1 MAHNETKTMKK
12 LMPRLIPVAI
22 LCVLFGPSAN
32 AATLAPMP
40 ADAYPSM
47 APLSQYLIA
56 DRATEIALARSA
68 APEGISGKATIQ
80 VLGHSGYTTAFKG
93 SNGFVCIVE
102 RAWMSPFNS
111 PQFWDPRVRG
121 PDCYNP
127 EAAKSIL
134 PIVYKRTDLA
144 LRGLSKEKIQAAMKA
159 SLEAKELPT
168 LAPGAVS
175 YMMSSKQQIGPEAN
189 QWRPHLMFYTPL
201 DADWGADASGSPV
214 IRTPMFGGA
223 PLPMRM
229 YLIPVGQWSDGTAAP
244 K

>member
-1 MAHNETKTMKK
+1 MKQCI
-12 LMPRLIPVAI
+12 LPLIPLAI
-22 LCVLFGPSAN
+22 LCVLLAPSAI
-32 AATLAPMP
+32 AATSAPKP
-40 ADAYPSM
+40 ADVYPSM

-56 DRATEIALARSA
+56 DRDAEIALARSA
-68 APEGISGKATIQ
+68 APQGISGKATIQ

-144 LRGLSKEKIQAAMKA
+144 LSGLSKEKIQAAMKA
-159 SLEAKELPT
+159 ALQAKQLPS

-189 QWRPHLMFYTPL
+189 QWRPHLMFYTPV

-214 IRTPMFGGA
+214 ILTPMFRGE

-229 YLIPVGQWSDGTAAP
+229 YLIPVEKWSDGTAAP